1 MTPAGLPGAARQAG
15 TARRGAAAA
24 LLLLLLPLAG
34 CSGLPDAGGG
44 RGIVGAGSL
53 PVDVDAA
60 RRAIALYREAHGLG
74 AVEVDPALNRVA
86 QRQADAMA
94 RADTLSHTLAGD
106 LSARVAA
113 EGLRRGAEAE
123 NVSAGYPSF
132 ARALLGWQHSPGH
145 DANLLF
151 RPIRRIGIAAASAPG
166 TRFKT
171 YWALVMT
178 D

>member
-1 MTPAGLPGAARQAG
+1 MLKGF
-15 TARRGAAAA
+15 RRGGVPALAA
-24 LLLLLLPLAG
+24 LVLAG
-34 CSGLPDAGGG
+34 CSALPLPDAPP
-44 RGIVGAGSL
+44 RAVGSGPL
-53 PVDVDAA
+53 PVDAEAA

-74 AVEVDPALNRVA
+74 AVALDPALNRVA

-106 LSARVAA
+106 LSARVAV
-113 EGLRRGAEAE
+113 EGVRRGAEAE

-132 ARALLGWQHSPGH
+132 ERALAGWQRSPGH
-145 DANLLF
+145 DANLLY

-166 TRFKT
+166 TRYKT

>member
-1 MTPAGLPGAARQAG
+1 MTGPASRHPRA
-15 TARRGAAAA
+15 RGAAALAAA
-24 LLLLLLPLAG
+24 LALAG
-34 CSGLPDAGGG
+34 CSAAPGLGDRPGTQVV
-44 RGIVGAGSL
+44 GIGPL

-60 RRAIALYREAHGLG
+60 RRAIAAYRAAHGLG
-74 AVEVDPALNRVA
+74 AVEVDPALTRVA

-106 LSARVAA
+106 LSSRVAA

-132 ARALLGWQHSPGH
+132 ARALLGWQRSPGH
-145 DANLLF
+145 DANLLY
-151 RPIRRIGIAAASAPG
+151 RPVRRIGIAAASAPG

-171 YWALVMT
+171 YWALVLT

>member
-1 MTPAGLPGAARQAG
+1 MSPKLAQHG
-15 TARRGAAAA
+15 TRVA
-24 LLLLLLPLAG
+24 L
-34 CSGLPDAGGG
+34 
-44 RGIVGAGSL
+44 
-53 PVDVDAA
+53 
-60 RRAIALYREAHGLG
+60 
-74 AVEVDPALNRVA
+74 DPALNRVA

-113 EGLRRGAEAE
+113 EGVRRGAEAE

-132 ARALLGWQHSPGH
+132 ERALAGWQRSPGH
-145 DANLLF
+145 DANLLY

-166 TRFKT
+166 TRYKT

>member
-1 MTPAGLPGAARQAG
+1 MSDGARAALAALAL
-15 TARRGAAAA
+15 TAAA
-24 LLLLLLPLAG
+24 LAG
-34 CSGLPDAGGG
+34 CSSLPGEAPGP
-44 RGIVGAGSL
+44 RIVGVGPV

-60 RRAIALYREAHGLG
+60 RRAIAAYRAAHGLG
-74 AVEVDPALNRVA
+74 EVAVDPALTRVA

-106 LSARVAA
+106 LSSRVAA
-113 EGLRRGAEAE
+113 EGLHRGAEAE

-132 ARALLGWQHSPGH
+132 ERALLGWQHSPGH
-145 DANLLF
+145 DANLLY
-151 RPIRRIGIAAASAPG
+151 RPVRRIGIAAASAPG

-171 YWALVMT
+171 YWALVLT

>member
-1 MTPAGLPGAARQAG
+1 MRIAARAAFALAALALVGCSALPGAGDGPRPQV
-15 TARRGAAAA
+15 
-24 LLLLLLPLAG
+24 
-34 CSGLPDAGGG
+34 
-44 RGIVGAGSL
+44 VGVGPV
-53 PVDVDAA
+53 PVDAEAA
-60 RRAIALYREAHGLG
+60 RHAIALYRAAHGLG
-74 AVEVDPALNRVA
+74 DVAIDPALNRVA

-94 RADTLSHTLAGD
+94 RADRLSHTVAGD
-106 LSARVAA
+106 LSARVVA
-113 EGLRRGAEAE
+113 EGLRRGTEAE
-123 NVSAGYPSF
+123 NVSAGYPTF
-132 ARALLGWQHSPGH
+132 ARALGGWQRSPAH

>member
-1 MTPAGLPGAARQAG
+1 MTRAGLPQR
-15 TARRGAAAA
+15 ARRGLAAA
-24 LLLLLLPLAG
+24 LLLALAG
-34 CSGLPDAGGG
+34 CSGLPEPGPGPRVVAAGP
-44 RGIVGAGSL
+44 L
-53 PVDVDAA
+53 PVDAEAA
-60 RRAIALYREAHGLG
+60 GRAIALYRAAHGLG
-74 AVEVDPALNRVA
+74 GVAVDPALNRVA

-106 LSARVAA
+106 LSARVEA

-123 NVSAGYPSF
+123 NVSAGYPTF

-145 DANLLF
+145 DANLLYH
-151 RPIRRIGIAAASAPG
+151 PIRRIGIAAASAPG

>member
-1 MTPAGLPGAARQAG
+1 MLRRILRAG
-15 TARRGAAAA
+15 TPVLAA
-24 LLLLLLPLAG
+24 LALAG
-34 CSGLPDAGGG
+34 CSALPVPDGAP
-44 RGIVGAGSL
+44 RVVGAGPL
-53 PVDVDAA
+53 PVDVEAA

-74 AVEVDPALNRVA
+74 AVAVDPALTRVA

-94 RADTLSHTLAGD
+94 RADTLSHTLAGE
-106 LSARVAA
+106 LGARVAA
-113 EGLRRGAEAE
+113 EGIKRGAEAE

-132 ARALLGWQHSPGH
+132 ERALLGWQRSPGH
-145 DANLLF
+145 DANLLY

>member
-1 MTPAGLPGAARQAG
+1 M
-15 TARRGAAAA
+15 
-24 LLLLLLPLAG
+24 LAG
-34 CSGLPDAGGG
+34 CSALPVPDAAP
-44 RGIVGAGSL
+44 RVVSAGPL
-53 PVDVDAA
+53 PVDAEAA
-60 RRAIALYREAHGLG
+60 RRAIAQYRASHGLG
-74 AVEVDPALNRVA
+74 AVSVDPALNRVA

-94 RADTLSHTLAGD
+94 RADTLSHTLAGE

-113 EGLRRGAEAE
+113 EGIRRGAEAE

-132 ARALLGWQHSPGH
+132 ERALLGWQHSPGH

>member
-1 MTPAGLPGAARQAG
+1 MLDAVPDAVFVSVLKRILRAGAPAL
-15 TARRGAAAA
+15 AA
-24 LLLLLLPLAG
+24 LALAG
-34 CSGLPDAGGG
+34 CSALPPPEAPPRLVAGGP
-44 RGIVGAGSL
+44 L
-53 PVDVDAA
+53 PVDAEVA
-60 RRAIALYREAHGLG
+60 RRAIALYRAAHGLG
-74 AVEVDPALNRVA
+74 AVALDPALTRVA

-106 LSARVAA
+106 LGARVAA
-113 EGLRRGAEAE
+113 EGLKRGAEAE
-123 NVSAGYPSF
+123 NVSAGYPNF
-132 ARALLGWQHSPGH
+132 ERALAGWQRSPGH
-145 DANLLF
+145 DANLLY

>member
-1 MTPAGLPGAARQAG
+1 MDDRPAVVGIGA
-15 TARRGAAAA
+15 
-24 LLLLLLPLAG
+24 
-34 CSGLPDAGGG
+34 
-44 RGIVGAGSL
+44 V

-60 RRAIALYREAHGLG
+60 GRAIARYREAHGLG
-74 AVEVDPALNRVA
+74 GIEVDPALNRVA

-94 RADTLSHTLAGD
+94 RADTLSHTLAGE
-106 LSARVAA
+106 LSARVSA

-123 NVSAGYPSF
+123 NVSMGYPSF
-132 ARALLGWQHSPGH
+132 DRALAGWQRSPGH

-151 RPIRRIGIAAASAPG
+151 KPIRRIGIAAATAHGPHD
-166 TRFKT
+166 RT

>member
-1 MTPAGLPGAARQAG
+1 MLTRTLR
-15 TARRGAAAA
+15 AAATA
-24 LLLLLLPLAG
+24 LAVLALAG
-34 CSGLPDAGGG
+34 CSTIPVPSDGP
-44 RGIVGAGSL
+44 RVVGAGPL
-53 PVDVDAA
+53 PVDTEAA
-60 RRAIALYREAHGLG
+60 RRAIAVYREAHGLG
-74 AVEVDPALNRVA
+74 AVELDPALIRVA

-106 LSARVAA
+106 LSRRVAA
-113 EGLRRGAEAE
+113 EGIRRGAEAV
-123 NVSAGYPSF
+123 NVSAASPSY
-132 ARALLGWQHSPGH
+132 ARELVGWQHSPGH
-145 DANLLF
+145 DPNLLY

>member
-1 MTPAGLPGAARQAG
+1 MIRAGLPGAAR
-15 TARRGAAAA
+15 RGAGAA
-24 LLLLLLPLAG
+24 LLLLLPLAG
-34 CSGLPDAGGG
+34 CAALPEAGGSPG
-44 RGIVGAGSL
+44 RHVVGAGPL

-60 RRAIALYREAHGLG
+60 RRAIALYRAAHGLG

-86 QRQADAMA
+86 QRQADAKA

-132 ARALLGWQHSPGH
+132 DRALAGWQHSPGH
-145 DANLLF
+145 DANLLY
-151 RPIRRIGIAAASAPG
+151 RPIRRIGIAAAGAPG

>member
-1 MTPAGLPGAARQAG
+1 MTLPGAAGR
-15 TARRGAAAA
+15 TRRGVAA
-24 LLLLLLPLAG
+24 LLLAALAG
-34 CSGLPDAGGG
+34 CAGLPDAG
-44 RGIVGAGSL
+44 RPAGPRVAATEPL

-60 RRAIALYREAHGLG
+60 GRAIALYRAAHGLG
-74 AVEVDPALNRVA
+74 AVEVDPALTRVA

-132 ARALLGWQHSPGH
+132 ARALLGWQRSPGH
-145 DANLLF
+145 DANLLD

-166 TRFKT
+166 TRFGT